1 MLPLRIALRYLFSRK
16 THNAVNVISLIS
28 LVGVGVAS
36 MALVVVL
43 SVFNGFSDLA
53 AGRLSVLTPDYR
65 IDPAQGKVIAS
76 ADSLSKLLAALPGVA
91 AATPT
96 VEEHALAMY
105 AGRQLPVMMKGVAPE
120 YADVADLDTIVI
132 DGAPLTAVSDSTI
145 GPVATLSVG
154 AALGLDARPGF
165 VERVTLNVPRRVGR
179 INPAMPARAFRS
191 DSLLVA
197 GVFQAEQ
204 TEFDTDLMFVPL
216 DMARRLLDYNDGE
229 ATAIEISTLPGASR
243 RDIEKALPPGL
254 TLSDRMEQQR
264 EAFRMISVEKWV
276 TFFLLGFILVIASF
290 NIIGTLSMLII
301 EKQQSTETLIALGA
315 STGFVRRIFVAEGW
329 LVTALGG
336 LAGAVAGVALC
347 LAQQWGGFIKLGGN
361 HEAMSVTVYP
371 VRVAIPDLLAVM
383 ALVAGV
389 GLLAAYLP
397 GRLRRLTPA

>member
-1 MLPLRIALRYLFSRK
+1 MLSLRIALRYLFSRK

-28 LVGVGVAS
+28 LVGVGVAA

-53 AGRLSVLTPDYR
+53 AGRLSVLTPDLR
-65 IDPAQGKVIAS
+65 VDPAAGKVIAR
-76 ADSLSKLLAALPGVA
+76 ADSLAALLTRLPGVEA
-91 AATPT
+91 AVPV

-105 AGRQLPVMMKGVAPE
+105 AGRQMPVMMKGVPE
-120 YADVADLDTIVI
+120 AYRLVADLDSIII
-132 DGAPLTAVSDSTI
+132 DGAALTEVDAPEL

-165 VERVTLNVPRRVGR
+165 VEKVALNVPRRVGR

-204 TEFDTDLMFVPL
+204 AEFDTELLFVPL
-216 DMARRLLDYNDGE
+216 DVARRLLDYNAGE
-229 ATAIEISTLPGASR
+229 ASAIELRVLPGTSR
-243 RDIEKALPPGL
+243 RDVERLLPPGL
-254 TLSDRMEQQR
+254 IVSDRMEQQR

-290 NIIGTLSMLII
+290 NIISTLSMLII
-301 EKQQSTETLIALGA
+301 EKQESTATLIALGA
-315 STGFVRRIFVAEGW
+315 TRGFVRRIFVAEGW
-329 LVTALGG
+329 LVTAVGG
-336 LAGAVAGVALC
+336 VAGILAGIILC

-361 HEAMSVTVYP
+361 HEAMSITVYP
-371 VRVAIPDLLAVM
+371 VRVAFPDLLAVM
-383 ALVAGV
+383 ALVAAV

-397 GRLRRLTPA
+397 GRMRRLTPA